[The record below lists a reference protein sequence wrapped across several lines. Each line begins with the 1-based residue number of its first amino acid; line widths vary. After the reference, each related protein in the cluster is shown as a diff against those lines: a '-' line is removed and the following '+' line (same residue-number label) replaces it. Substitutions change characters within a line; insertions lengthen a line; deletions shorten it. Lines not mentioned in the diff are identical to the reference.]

1 MSDYS
6 RNNLPEESI
15 EETRRKK
22 MEEFRRSA
30 DRSAIRGEY
39 DYSGD
44 TPSADYT
51 SYEKTRTAIPKSG
64 LSAIPKKRSN
74 SKKKKKSRSKKAKRS
89 ATAASSRW
97 YGCR

>member
-6 RNNLPEESI
+6 RNNIPEESI

-51 SYEKTRTAIPKSG
+51 SYEKHSAEESSQRRRRRNREIRAKEARTMPIVREKE
-64 LSAIPKKRSN
+64 
-74 SKKKKKSRSKKAKRS
+74 
-89 ATAASSRW
+89 
-97 YGCR
+97 